1 MWFKEAII
9 FLIFLC
15 IFFRQIHLA
24 EVFAGLLW
32 FIIGFSVEKKIWIY
46 YFRKHLEDKV
56 ASIFLVSFVMLGIY
70 YLLWFKF
77 GSICIIFVLL
87 FQITFDFFKCRNSDD
102 SKIFFWYYISILLV
116 ILTFFI
122 GILIHAW

>member
-1 MWFKEAII
+1 MRFKEAII

-32 FIIGFSVEKKIWIY
+32 FTIGFSVEKKIWIY
-46 YFRKHLEDKV
+46 YFCNHLQDRI
-56 ASIFLVSFVMLGIY
+56 ASIFLVSLAMLEIY
-70 YLLWFKF
+70 FLLWFKI
-77 GSICIIFVLL
+77 GSICILFLL
-87 FQITFDFFKCRNSDD
+87 LLQITFDFFICRNSAD
-102 SKIFFWYYISILLV
+102 SKIRFWYYINILLV

-122 GILIHAW
+122 GILIQAW

>member
-1 MWFKEAII
+1 MQFKEAII

-32 FIIGFSVEKKIWIY
+32 FTIGFSVEKKIWIY
-46 YFRKHLEDKV
+46 YFRNHLEDRV
-56 ASIFLVSFVMLGIY
+56 ASIFLVSFVMLEIY
-70 YLLWFKF
+70 FYLWFKF

-87 FQITFDFFKCRNSDD
+87 FQITFDFLNV
-102 SKIFFWYYISILLV
+102 KIQTILKY
-116 ILTFFI
+116 FS
-122 GILIHAW
+122 GII